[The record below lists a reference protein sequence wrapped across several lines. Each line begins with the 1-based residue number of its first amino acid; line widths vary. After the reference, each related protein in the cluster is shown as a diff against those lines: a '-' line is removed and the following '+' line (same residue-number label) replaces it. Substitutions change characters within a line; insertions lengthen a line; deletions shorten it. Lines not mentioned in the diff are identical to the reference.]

1 MLNVT
6 VNTNNQITNPGFAYD
21 AAGNLTNDGSLAYS
35 WDAEGRPKSAGSTT
49 YTYDGDGQRV
59 EKSTGK
65 LEARLRRGFG
75 RQAWSY
81 DPMGRVLADRRTP
94 SPSHFA

>member
-59 EKSTGK
+59 EKSTG
-65 LEARLRRGFG
+65 

-81 DPMGRVLADRRTP
+81 DPMGCVLADRRTP